1 MARLKTFAQ
10 GLALTAVASS
20 ASAAIAF
27 LGFKRPYYLEV
38 MLPTFM
44 AFYVLLAWLVYLRK
58 TKFLGFTARTA
69 ETGTDITDDM
79 ITGAELLGRRD
90 PTGLLP
96 RRPDLPDNRLES
108 FLKNPI
114 PALLWSA
121 FQLAILATAL
131 YRFFGVGASYHW

>member
-1 MARLKTFAQ
+1 MGRFKAFIQ
-10 GLALTAVASS
+10 GLVLTAVASL
-20 ASAAIAF
+20 ASVAIAF
-27 LGFKRPYYLEV
+27 LGFKRTYYLAV

-58 TKFLGFTARTA
+58 TSFLGFSARTA
-69 ETGTDITDDM
+69 EKGTDIPEDK
-79 ITGAELLGRRD
+79 ISGAELLGRRD

-96 RRPDLPDNRLES
+96 RRPDLPDNRVEA

-121 FQLAILATAL
+121 FQLALLATAL
-131 YRFFGVGASYHW
+131 YRFFGVGASYY